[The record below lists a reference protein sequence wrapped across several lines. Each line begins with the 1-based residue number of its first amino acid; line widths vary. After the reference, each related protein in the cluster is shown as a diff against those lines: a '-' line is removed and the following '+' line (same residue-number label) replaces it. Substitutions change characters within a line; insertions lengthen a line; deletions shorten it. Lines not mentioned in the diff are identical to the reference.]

1 MEIYLQTVR
10 RKRPVLNKISA
21 FLLLMLIAASP
32 VYSREYKI
40 STWNLSFLYDE
51 SGDEN
56 KFPKNRYKRT
66 ENDFLRLK
74 SRFTQISPDIASFQE
89 VENLNAVYKIIP
101 SGQYNCTITLN
112 NSSNQEIAAC
122 WKKELPGPKISHF
135 KSLQINNMLRP
146 ALVTDFEL
154 NGKLTRIVHIHL
166 KAGNPQ
172 GIKGRSV
179 DIRKK
184 QFFALGSILKG
195 HKSFI
200 VLGDYNYDL
209 KKDPASIKGF
219 LPEIIIAGKDTRPAC
234 WQYKKF
240 FIDYI
245 ASSTDIQFGRFQQ
258 HRYPEDD
265 GRFDGKPYGEKG
277 LSDHCPVSVTFR

>member
-1 MEIYLQTVR
+1 MHRL
-10 RKRPVLNKISA
+10 A
-21 FLLLMLIAASP
+21 FPLLLILLLTSP
-32 VYSREYKI
+32 LHSSDYKI
-40 STWNLSFLYDE
+40 STWNLNFFYDE

-56 KFPKNRYKRT
+56 KFPKKRYKRT

-74 SRFTQISPDIASFQE
+74 STFKKISPDIASFQE
-89 VENLNAVYKIIP
+89 VENLNAVYKIVP
-101 SGQYNCTITLN
+101 QDLYDCTITQN

-122 WKKELPGPKISHF
+122 WNKEIPRPKISHYR
-135 KSLQINNMLRP
+135 SLQINNKLRP

-172 GIKGRSV
+172 GNKGRSV
-179 DIRKK
+179 NIRKK
-184 QFFALGSILKG
+184 QFFALGAILKDFN
-195 HKSFI
+195 SFI
-200 VLGDYNYDL
+200 LLGDYNYDL
-209 KKDPASIKGF
+209 KKDPVAIKGF
-219 LPEIIIAGKDTRPAC
+219 LPDFTIAGRDTSPRC

-245 ASSTDIQFGRFQQ
+245 ISSRDIQFGRFQQ

-277 LSDHCPVSVTFR
+277 LSDHCPVSVTFQ